1 MYKDIPLKRKKNIV
15 SVFALLILSGSVL
28 PLSASTRK
36 GMEKQPAQ
44 SDVCFD
50 SLPIERQQQFL
61 YYFYEAE
68 RLLQARQLE
77 LAWEVIQFCQELH
90 PDDAM
95 VNYYLGCFLQTQYG
109 EQAAQPYWKRAFEL
123 DPDENWYHYTQA
135 LLQQEQQESYRQ
147 AVSVLEGVAQRNPAN
162 AEVREQ
168 LQKAYILA
176 GDYRKAL
183 VLQDKIDTLNGYDAQ
198 SAIQRYRLN
207 MLLHRTRQAIRE
219 VERYLEVEP
228 DNYQFQVFR
237 MQLYELTRQ
246 PSAKMIAAYRALLR
260 LNPDNLA
267 WMNNLAWHLCLS
279 GEDLQYAEELSRIT
293 ILRESSN
300 ATYLDTYAWIL
311 YQQGEYDTA
320 LFYIQRAI
328 EKADASALAEI
339 QSHYKA
345 IQRKAKTS
353 KKRSAR

>member
-1 MYKDIPLKRKKNIV
+1 M
-15 SVFALLILSGSVL
+15 
-28 PLSASTRK
+28 PLSASTHK
-36 GMEKQPAQ
+36 SMEPPAP

-50 SLPIERQQQFL
+50 SLSVEQQQQFL
-61 YYFYEAE
+61 YYFYEAK
-68 RLLQARQLE
+68 RLLQSQQLD
-77 LAWEVIQFCQELH
+77 LAWEVMQFCQELH
-90 PDDAM
+90 PNDAM
-95 VNYYLGCFLQTQYG
+95 VNYYLGCFLQTLYG
-109 EQAAQPYWKRAFEL
+109 EQEALPYWKRAFDL
-123 DPDENWYHYTQA
+123 APDENWYHYTLS

-147 AVSVLEGVAQRNPAN
+147 AISILEGVAQRNPAN
-162 AEVREQ
+162 ADVREQ

-176 GDYRKAL
+176 GEYRKAL
-183 VLQDKIDTLNGYDAQ
+183 VLQDEIDTLNGYNAQ

-207 MLLHRTRQAIRE
+207 MLLHRTQQAIHE

-237 MQLYELTRQ
+237 MQLYEQTRQ

-260 LNPDNLA
+260 LDPRNLM

-279 GEDLQYAEELSRIT
+279 GEDLQYAEELSRTT
-293 ILRESSN
+293 ILRESGN

-311 YQQGEYDTA
+311 YRQGEYDTA

-328 EKADASALAEI
+328 EKADVSALPEI

-353 KKRSAR
+353 KKRPTR